1 MTDLATQF
9 RTDPSMTGYQ
19 TWPVKG
25 LSLTKEHRDGGDPVL
40 TGVGDGAG

>member
-9 RTDPSMTGYQ
+9 RTDPSMTGYR

-25 LSLTKEHRDGGDPVL
+25 LSLTKEHRDGSDRS
-40 TGVGDGAG
+40 